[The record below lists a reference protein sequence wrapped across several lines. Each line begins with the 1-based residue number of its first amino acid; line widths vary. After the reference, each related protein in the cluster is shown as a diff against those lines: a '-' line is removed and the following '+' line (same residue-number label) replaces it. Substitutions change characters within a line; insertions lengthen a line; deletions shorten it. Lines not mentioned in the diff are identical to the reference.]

1 MFRKPWL
8 IGDMI
13 CRNPHRLIGALG
25 VLQDSRF
32 NGNVQDDAKRDEF
45 VKHLQKNDVVSYQGI
60 SKGKSMEKEGRKW
73 ILALSRLGFVT
84 PALSSKRNMT
94 GRIDPRLIEILQG
107 DVNLFTLSGHPSE
120 ITPSGMKFMNSMSNI
135 EEQENLLRAIC
146 GYRII
151 AHEDQNNQYPIHSNR
166 HLDIDGLEKRFE
178 SNFSPLHFILDVLHH
193 LSARS
198 EEPRL
203 SGDEFA
209 FFVQTS
215 NPFFDIGNV
224 VEQIVKYR
232 SDWKKTEGDREKRND
247 HKNRIHS
254 RVSREAFK
262 KTKNQI
268 KKFDLY
274 TQKICTFLHLKS
286 SGLFC
291 STLDDGITIPENQ
304 KVIAEMIR
312 EDRPRE
318 TSFAEYQCFL
328 MTEPS
333 LPFDNIENA
342 KVVIQDLGERLRDQ
356 KYISTV
362 PKFDQESSILDL
374 KNIIHECQ
382 NAYREMNELEYAD
395 RQPEKIEDIV
405 NYLLDLSKP
414 NPSSKV
420 ALERGAPVTLE
431 WAVWSAFLAMGG
443 NPINLRHEKGKSRR
457 FEIDH
462 ECLPVRH
469 APGNGPDM
477 AFEFED
483 FIIVAEVTLLKGS
496 RQDAAES
503 EPVRRH
509 VAKYVTESNLKKD
522 VYCLFVAPEIDNNM
536 AQSFLGGVWYPTG
549 KDEEMI
555 LNIVPV
561 DLKSLVDF
569 LYTQHTNGK
578 IGHDKGIKAIQD
590 LVDLIHDCRTEARD
604 DSIKAP
610 EWKKTISA
618 YFSRSSNIGQ
628 PDGLFS

>member
-13 CRNPHRLIGALG
+13 CRNPHRLIGALS

-32 NGNVQDDAKRDEF
+32 NGNVQTDAKRDEF
-45 VKHLQKNDVVSYQGI
+45 VRQLQKNEVVKYQGI

-84 PALSSKRNMT
+84 PALSSKRHMK
-94 GRIDPRLIEILQG
+94 GRIDPRLAKILQG
-107 DVNLFTLSGHPSE
+107 DMNLFTLSAHPSE
-120 ITPSGMKFMNSMSNI
+120 ITPSGMRFMGSESNI
-135 EEQENLLRAIC
+135 EEQENLLRAIN
-146 GYRII
+146 GYRIVV
-151 AHEDQNNQYPIHSNR
+151 HEDQNNQYPIHSNR
-166 HLDIDGLEKRFE
+166 HLDIDGLEERFE
-178 SNFSPLHFILDVLHH
+178 RNFSPLLFILDILHQ
-193 LSARS
+193 LSACN
-198 EEPRL
+198 EEPKL

-215 NPFFDIGNV
+215 NPFFGISNV

-232 SDWKKTEGDREKRND
+232 KGWKKVEGNRKRRND
-247 HKNRIHS
+247 Y
-254 RVSREAFK
+254 K
-262 KTKNQI
+262 KRTHISVASKALKKSENEI
-268 KKFDLY
+268 KSFDLY

-291 STLDDGITIPENQ
+291 STPDDGITVSENQ
-304 KVIAEMIR
+304 KVIARMIR
-312 EDRPRE
+312 EDRPRDTGFVE
-318 TSFAEYQCFL
+318 FQRSL
-328 MTEPS
+328 MTDPG
-333 LPFDNIENA
+333 LPFDSAENA
-342 KVVIQDLGERLRDQ
+342 KVVIRDLKEKLSDQ
-356 KYISTV
+356 KYISRI
-362 PKFDQESSILDL
+362 PKFNQKSSIVDL
-374 KNIIHECQ
+374 KNIIHDYQ

-395 RQPEKIEDIV
+395 RQSEKVEDIV

-414 NPSSKV
+414 KPSSEI

-443 NPINLRHEKGKSRR
+443 NPINPRHEKGKSRR

-483 FIIVAEVTLLKGS
+483 FIIVAEVTLIKGS

-509 VAKYVTESNLKKD
+509 VAKYVTESNFKKD

-536 AQSFLGGVWYPTG
+536 AQSFLGSVWYPTG

-561 DLKSLVDF
+561 DLKSLVGF
-569 LYTQHTNGK
+569 LHTQHTNGK
-578 IGHDKGIKAIQD
+578 IGNDKGIRAIEY

-604 DSIKAP
+604 DSMKAP
-610 EWKKTISA
+610 KWKKTISA
-618 YFSRSSNIGQ
+618 HFSRSSNIVQ
-628 PDGLFS
+628 PDTLFS